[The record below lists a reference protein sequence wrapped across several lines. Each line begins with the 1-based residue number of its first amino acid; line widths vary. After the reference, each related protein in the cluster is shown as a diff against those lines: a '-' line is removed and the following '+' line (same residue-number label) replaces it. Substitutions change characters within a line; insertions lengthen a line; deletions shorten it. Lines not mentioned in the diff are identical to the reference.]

1 MSDVYDDPK
10 KLYFFFDYISHNAY
24 LAWHRLPAL
33 ARKYELTIEP
43 VPVLFAAL
51 LKAYGQVGPAEVPA
65 KSRWML
71 NNVLRKAKKLGL
83 PIAPPATHP
92 FNPLLALRLA
102 CCELPRDARADLITR
117 SFAATWEQSRPMHEP
132 ETLAQ
137 IIREAGYD
145 ARTLMQ
151 EAEGDAAKRTLR
163 DNGEQALAAGV
174 FGVPSMIVRGEL
186 FWGYDDFEHLEAF
199 LAGRDPLGPD
209 KSAYAAW
216 DAVRPSA
223 QRRK

>member
-1 MSDVYDDPK
+1 VYDDPK

-24 LAWHRLPAL
+24 LAWHQLPAL
-33 ARKYELTIEP
+33 ARKYELTLEP

-51 LKAYGQVGPAEVPA
+51 LKAYGQVGPAEVPP

-71 NNVLRKAKKLGL
+71 GNVLRKAKKLGL

-102 CCELPRDARADLITR
+102 CCELPRDARADLISR
-117 SFAATWEQSRPMHEP
+117 CFAATWAQSRPMHEP
-132 ETLAQ
+132 DTLAQ
-137 IIREAGYD
+137 IIGEAGYD
-145 ARTLMQ
+145 ARALLS
-151 EAEGDAAKRTLR
+151 EAEGDGAKRALR

-174 FGVPSMIVRGEL
+174 YGVPTMIVRGEL
-186 FWGYDDFEHLEAF
+186 FWGYDDFEHMEAF
-199 LAGRDPLGPD
+199 LAGRDPLGHD
-209 KSAYAAW
+209 KSAHAAW

-223 QRRK
+223 NRRK